1 MASVRWKFVVAMGLT
16 ILVMALVSMALAV
29 FTVSNLS
36 EEIGERVLEEKVEL
50 VKNARQ
56 RGRGA

>member
-1 MASVRWKFVVAMGLT
+1 MRWKFVVAMGLT